1 MYRNVH
7 VPLQIDECDAL
18 AGLAAYEKRD
28 SRYQAAFIIR
38 RELER
43 LGYIQPLQ
51 MEAANVSRDTQP
63 A

>member
-43 LGYIQPLQ
+43 WHKKH
-51 MEAANVSRDTQP
+51 D
-63 A
+63 